1 MSKELFVRA
10 EEVAGVLG
18 ISKPYAYKLVRE
30 MNEELKQKGFLTIPG
45 RVSRRYFEQELLRG
59 KVLWTA
65 GKSVRREQNA
75 SIQRQGQ
82 RHMVCVLLL

>member
-10 EEVAGVLG
+10 AEIAEKLE

-45 RVSRRYFEQELLRG
+45 RVSRRYFEKKFYGLQDD
-59 KVLWTA
+59 
-65 GKSVRREQNA
+65 Q
-75 SIQRQGQ
+75 
-82 RHMVCVLLL
+82 

>member
-30 MNEELKQKGFLTIPG
+30 MNEELPHHPRTG
-45 RVSRRYFEQELLRG
+45 EQELLRG

>member
-10 EEVAGVLG
+10 EEVAGALG

-45 RVSRRYFEQELLRG
+45 RVSRCYFEEKFYGLR
-59 KVLWTA
+59 
-65 GKSVRREQNA
+65 ENQ
-75 SIQRQGQ
+75 
-82 RHMVCVLLL
+82 

>member
-45 RVSRRYFEQELLRG
+45 RVKELLRG

>member
-18 ISKPYAYKLVRE
+18 ISKHYAYKLVRE

-45 RVSRRYFEQELLRG
+45 RVSRNYFEEKFYGLR
-59 KVLWTA
+59 
-65 GKSVRREQNA
+65 ENQ
-75 SIQRQGQ
+75 
-82 RHMVCVLLL
+82 

>member
-30 MNEELKQKGFLTIPG
+30 MNEELKQKGFDMFYELTN
-45 RVSRRYFEQELLRG
+45 
-59 KVLWTA
+59 K
-65 GKSVRREQNA
+65 
-75 SIQRQGQ
+75 
-82 RHMVCVLLL
+82 